1 MTRVPDGELAHNI
14 WHPRHRVPPQ
24 RPLGA
29 HHRTTPHTN
38 KKGQPLIE
46 VDLCAQDRTRS
57 AVPWAQASADTLL
70 AQTLR
75 SSNEKLL
82 SAQPT
87 PPRVIY
93 WAGAQSRCEALMTR
107 VPDGELAHNIWH
119 PRHRVPPQRPL
130 WARQRTNTAHQQ
142 KKVNLLSKLT
152 FVPRIGLEA
161 QCHRHK
167 LARIHY

>member
-1 MTRVPDGELAHNI
+1 MMGWCPEQMRSIDDKGAGWGACSQHLA
-14 WHPRHRVPPQ
+14 PSSSSAATAATLGTPPHHT
-24 RPLGA
+24 A
-29 HHRTTPHTN
+29 HQQ

-57 AVPWAQASADTLL
+57 AVPQAQASADTLL

-107 VPDGELAHNIWH
+107 VPDGELAHNIRH

-130 WARQRTNTAHQQ
+130 WARQHCTPPTAHQQ
-142 KKVNLLSKLT
+142 KKST
-152 FVPRIGLEA
+152 SYRS
-161 QCHRHK
+161 
-167 LARIHY
+167 